1 MRLLAPAFCIAC
13 LCGLSPKLAAQGLDL
28 THPSDLDMRLGMAMA
43 RLTTLEQVPA
53 FTLDFVLSD
62 VRLDRSDPRRFYN
75 FSGDLSGRYLEVMS
89 VAVAEGALP
98 GGQLPNGFS
107 VDALADS
114 IIAYQQAD
122 GRFGDPALAFTAEAI
137 GGEHMALL
145 WGNGRMLVGLMAY
158 YESTQDAAALA
169 AARRL
174 GDFFIT
180 TATAARQPAVV
191 KRLEGFGAKGIICF
205 TQYIE
210 GLVMLAR
217 ATGDARYRQA
227 AVDAYEVMPPRGVQ
241 HSHGYLSTLRGVV
254 DLYRLTEEPKH
265 LAYVRGLFDD
275 LLASDDY
282 TLFGAVKEYFGG
294 EQPGR
299 DHHGERDEGCSSAD
313 FVRLALQLYQV
324 TGEARYRE
332 AAHYAIP
339 NALAFNQYASGD
351 FGHHFLEEGH
361 LAPSNPRRSWW
372 CCTMHGLRALL
383 AVEHEFA
390 LRLDDRGRPELS
402 LLLPMSFS
410 GAGFA
415 GRLNE
420 NVDETGRFIYTLSF
434 KQVVETPLEI
444 QLPNAAQYGDWQ
456 VLSAGL
462 ELAGD
467 ARSITLAAPR
477 IGQMYVFSARPTLR
491 LVSGPTTAVPPPTA
505 GQPSGGA
512 LTLGHYLLGT
522 RTDAYVAEPDHAN
535 QIDFPTL
542 EPLAGRVGVGGK
554 FREGGFPGVYEVEL
568 VPVATQTMSGHG
580 YMRVRTDYAVAP
592 GFRSPDR

>member
-1 MRLLAPAFCIAC
+1 MRLFLFTAALLLSATGLVAQSLSHPA
-13 LCGLSPKLAAQGLDL
+13 
-28 THPSDLDMRLGMAMA
+28 DLDMRIGMAMA
-43 RLTTLEQVPA
+43 RLTGLEQIPT

-89 VAVAEGALP
+89 IAKRDELLP
-98 GGQLPNGFS
+98 TTLLPAGFTVS
-107 VDALADS
+107 ALADS

-122 GRFGDPALAFTAEAI
+122 GRFGDPSLAFTAEAI

-145 WGNGRMLVGLMAY
+145 WGNGRLLVGLMAY
-158 YESTQDAAALA
+158 YETTQDARALA
-169 AARRL
+169 AAQRL
-174 GDFFIT
+174 GDFFLT
-180 TATAARQPAVV
+180 TAEASRQPAVV

-217 ATGDARYRQA
+217 ATDDARYRQA
-227 AVDAYEVMPPRGVQ
+227 AVDAYKVMPERGVQ

-254 DLYRLTEEPKH
+254 DLYTLTKDAAH
-265 LAYVRGLFDD
+265 LAYAQRQFDD
-275 LLASDDY
+275 LLSSKDY

-313 FVRLALQLYQV
+313 FVRLALQLYQA
-324 TGEARYRE
+324 TGEARYLE

-351 FGHHFLEEGH
+351 FGHHFIEQGH
-361 LAPSNPRRSWW
+361 LEPSNPRRSWW

-383 AVEHEFA
+383 AVENEYA
-390 LRLDDRGRPELS
+390 VRLNAQGEPELS
-402 LLLPMSFS
+402 LLLPMSFR

-420 NVDETGRFIYTLSF
+420 TADEQGRFIYTLSLN
-434 KQVVETPLEI
+434 QAVETPLTI
-444 QLPNAAQYGDWQ
+444 RLPAAEQYADWE
-456 VLSAGL
+456 VLGAGVELSADG
-462 ELAGD
+462 
-467 ARSITLAAPR
+467 RSLTMIAPQT
-477 IGQMYVFSARPTLR
+477 GQMYVFAARPQLQIIN
-491 LVSGPTTAVPPPTA
+491 GPTTAAAAPTA
-505 GQPSGGA
+505 TNPTGGA
-512 LTLGHYLLGT
+512 LLLGHYLLGT
-522 RTDAYVAEPDHAN
+522 RTDAYIAEPDHAN

-542 EPLAGRVGVGGK
+542 KPLVNQIGVAGR
-554 FREGGFPGVYEVEL
+554 FREGGFPGRYDVEL
-568 VPVATQTMSGHG
+568 VPVASQTMAGHG
-580 YMRVRTDYAVAP
+580 YMRFQTNYAVEP
-592 GFRSPDR
+592 GFRSPDY